1 MRQEGLLTQTQ
12 ESMRYLIAVGF
23 MYADRLQRV
32 DLGLEF
38 HAPTSTQFT
47 TFKVIVTYAD
57 LSCSVDNPF
66 CITTHVQLIL
76 FLQHLSILFF
86 WQFVSAS
93 CFIFCNSHR
102 LLKRRHSDVAMQAGK
117 LLCVGDSLYFYIGGH
132 IGSQQDFPRCP
143 CCIQSAP
150 FQPAC
155 VPEGP
160 RRKSVVFGL
169 LWDLS
174 SHFTLRSFERLAKL
188 RTCFPQILKFLQPHL

>member
-1 MRQEGLLTQTQ
+1 
-12 ESMRYLIAVGF
+12 
-23 MYADRLQRV
+23 MYVDRLQRV
-32 DLGLEF
+32 DSGLAF
-38 HAPTSTQFT
+38 HAPTSNQFT

-93 CFIFCNSHR
+93 CFIFCNSHH
-102 LLKRRHSDVAMQAGK
+102 LLKRRHSDVAVQAGK
-117 LLCVGDSLYFYIGGH
+117 HLCVGDFLYFYIGGH
-132 IGSQQDFPRCP
+132 IGSQQDFPP
-143 CCIQSAP
+143 CLCRVHSAP

-155 VPEGP
+155 VPEGLQ
-160 RRKSVVFGL
+160 RKPVVFGL

-174 SHFTLRSFERLAKL
+174 SHFTLRSFERSAKL
-188 RTCFPQILKFLQPHL
+188 RTSFPQILKLLQPHL